1 MNVNS
6 LAMYT
11 LADVFQDLHAILL
24 ANFNGFNLKNIKGF
38 TVAFNLLIIISC
50 IGLDT
55 CSRELKILCK
65 HKRWKLFHEK
75 LELLK
80 MLIECFIYIYIYI
93 RMLTFIEKNAL
104 KIKLVMLQ

>member
-1 MNVNS
+1 MNS

-65 HKRWKLFHEK
+65 HKR
-75 LELLK
+75 
-80 MLIECFIYIYIYI
+80 
-93 RMLTFIEKNAL
+93 
-104 KIKLVMLQ
+104 